1 MFEFSLHRTWRC
13 YIHSRSAH
21 NSRTS
26 LCRRA
31 SCPCGFSRTLW
42 PRPIEIV
49 SISALVECARQK
61 IGLKA
66 KPAKVHGV
74 SVNVSI
80 LYIEFRTWV
89 VLIDW
94 MCWALFPETLGITFI
109 LLLLSLCFSV
119 YLSSSW
125 NLFSA
130 LLCNISFDSTRK
142 VLQRQSGNV
151 HFSLP
156 TFLRSQFSS
165 RSLSGHVV
173 YAACVPRS
181 HPLIFF
187 KLTSRS
193 KKIGHPTS
201 QLCFYPF
208 SSFKRCAQSQR
219 MSHLFPSE
227 FLTQILVRIC
237 CLVYT

>member
-1 MFEFSLHRTWRC
+1 MVCLSMCQFYISNSGLELFSLIGCVEPFSLKPLVLLLFFFFFHSASACTCRARGIFFQRC
-13 YIHSRSAH
+13 YAIYH
-21 NSRTS
+21 
-26 LCRRA
+26 
-31 SCPCGFSRTLW
+31 
-42 PRPIEIV
+42 
-49 SISALVECARQK
+49 
-61 IGLKA
+61 
-66 KPAKVHGV
+66 
-74 SVNVSI
+74 
-80 LYIEFRTWV
+80 
-89 VLIDW
+89 
-94 MCWALFPETLGITFI
+94 
-109 LLLLSLCFSV
+109 
-119 YLSSSW
+119 
-125 NLFSA
+125 
-130 LLCNISFDSTRK
+130 STRLEK
-142 VLQRQSGNV
+142 YFNDSGNV

-181 HPLIFF
+181 HPLISF

-201 QLCFYPF
+201 QLCFSPF